1 VADLRGRRV
10 LITGASSGIG
20 AATAR
25 TVAAAG
31 AYVALLA
38 RRAERL
44 RALADETGG
53 VAVPADVTDRAS
65 VVAAVEAAAETCG
78 GLDAVVNNAGVMR
91 PGTIA
96 DADPDDWR
104 SMLDVNVLGL
114 LHVTQACIPHL
125 RAAGGGNIVNLS
137 SMSGRRLASATST
150 VYSATKFAVHTI
162 SDGLRRELHADR
174 IRVSIIAPGFVETP
188 LFTDLDDTD
197 LRAEMERKQAELGLT
212 PEAVAA
218 QVSHVLAAPPEVT
231 VHEVALLS
239 TDQG

>member
-218 QVSHVLAAPPEVT
+218 QVTHVLAAPPEVT